1 MSDNERQLLDAARR
15 GDREAMEAL
24 FRLYVDRSV
33 RLAYLIIR
41 DWAAAEDTVQEA
53 FIRAFRSLHTI
64 RDDGAFGPWF
74 TKIVVNRART
84 AVQRRRY
91 TLPMDTAEGMV
102 SAGRSPEEA
111 ALLKEGRDAL
121 WDAVI
126 ALDQKYRLPIQL
138 KYFTELSEA
147 ETAAVLDLPLSTVKS
162 RLYVA
167 RQQLKK
173 ALAGVTGGLTQY
185 GER

>member
-1 MSDNERQLLDAARR
+1 MSGNERQLLDAARR

-33 RLAYLIIR
+33 SLAYLIIR
-41 DWAAAEDTVQEA
+41 DWAAAEDAVQEA

-64 RDDGAFGPWF
+64 RDDGSFGPWF

-91 TLPMDTAEGMV
+91 TLPMAAAEGMA
-102 SAGRSPEEA
+102 AGCCTPEEA
-111 ALLKEGRDAL
+111 ALRQEGRDTL
-121 WDAVI
+121 WEAVM

-138 KYFTELSEA
+138 KYLAELSEA
-147 ETAAVLDLPLSTVKS
+147 ETASVLGLPLSTVKS

-173 ALAGVTGGLTQY
+173 ALSGATGGLF
-185 GER
+185 